1 MAINVDLRDFH
12 APDYSENE
20 KWERMASVFKTLSDA
35 TRLKIVHELIVEER
49 RVCDIARDLDM
60 SLPAISYHLKLL
72 RDASVIKS
80 RRDGKNIFYSVDDQL
95 LRDLFRVGST
105 SGRMDERGA

>member
-1 MAINVDLRDFH
+1 MAINVDLNELH
-12 APDYSENE
+12 APEYSETE

-35 TRLKIVHELIVEER
+35 TRLKIVHELIIKEQC
-49 RVCDIARDLDM
+49 VCDIARDLAM

-80 RRDGKNIFYSVDDQL
+80 RRDGKNIFYSIDGQL
-95 LRDLFRVGST
+95 LCDLFRVGSAGGHMAECNT
-105 SGRMDERGA
+105 